1 MTNIENAGKK
11 VGDIPVSISFHIIE
25 LFSGGLYSSPNKAFE
40 ELVTNAYDAFATKV
54 AVQVPTNKQASDA
67 VLWVCDN
74 GDSMDSNG
82 LRMLW
87 KIGTSLKRTGS
98 YDPKDRPPIG
108 KFGIGK
114 LATYVLARKL
124 SYVCKKDGKYRLV
137 TMDYGRINAESEDP
151 TPMTLEER
159 VLTEDEV
166 KHVLKPYVEA
176 EGKSIVGFQLWGEGA
191 EETWTFA
198 LMSDL
203 KSRAADIQD
212 GRLRWILSTA
222 LPLSPNFKLL
232 YNGNIIE
239 SSKADIAPLKTWII
253 GQEDQIVEKIEKYE
267 VGEINGKPCVHLPN
281 LRNVHGYVE
290 LYNDS
295 LVKGA
300 KSENLGRSH
309 GIFLMVRERLIN
321 LDDPLLGMAAMTH
334 GVFNRFRMII
344 HADELDNEITSTRE
358 SIKDSNAFSDLKKY
372 IQRKFDEVRKFY
384 FDKVESEENL
394 GRASFR
400 VSSASAGLSR
410 RPLLVVARRY
420 FKGELGPL
428 VLTDIPDNLEKGKQK
443 EILDA
448 LEVSLMSEEGIIKD
462 VVWEALSPEKPI
474 ARLDLLN
481 GVAKVN
487 LLHPFIANF
496 LDEIK
501 SRLPFQLIAI
511 TEILTEAFMIESGTP
526 QEQVSKLMW
535 RRDQI
540 LRDLTFSDK
549 PNAPLVSQMLSAAVS
564 NPDDLEDAVFNA
576 FNSLGYETTKLGG
589 KGKPDGLAVAV
600 LGITDA
606 ATGSKGDYSLT
617 YDAKSTIK
625 AKIKATHAHISGV
638 DRHRD
643 DYNAQYAVV
652 VAIDFEGA
660 MGDDSAVNKEAKKN
674 KITLLRANDLIT
686 LVLSAAPKQLGFL
699 DFKEL
704 FEKCHTVK
712 ETSEWID
719 KMKQKQIEKRPIKE
733 LLDAIYK
740 LMKDDIDV
748 IKLAGL
754 RMSHPELKKLRE
766 DELRNL
772 VQSLESLVGK
782 VITLNGDVV
791 SIQIPPEKIMERINK
806 IVTHDIP
813 QEWMDIYLQA
823 FDNSPEP
830 K

>member
-1 MTNIENAGKK
+1 MTNIENTGKK
-11 VGDIPVSISFHIIE
+11 VGEIPVSISFHIIE

-40 ELVTNAYDAFATKV
+40 ELVCNAYDAFATKV
-54 AVQVPTNKQASDA
+54 AVHIPTNKHASEA

-82 LRMLW
+82 LKSLW
-87 KIGTSLKRTGS
+87 KIGTSTKRTGS
-98 YDPKDRPPIG
+98 YDAKDRPPIG

-124 SYVCKKDGKYRLV
+124 SYICKKDGEYHSV
-137 TMDYGRINAESEDP
+137 TMDYGRINTESDDP
-151 TPMTLEER
+151 TPMSLEER
-159 VLTEDEV
+159 ILTEDEV
-166 KHVLKPYVEA
+166 KHVLKPYIEIA
-176 EGKSIVGFQLWGEGA
+176 GKSILGFELWGDDA

-198 LMSDL
+198 IMSDL
-203 KSRAADIQD
+203 KSRATDIQD

-222 LPLSPNFKLL
+222 LPLSPKFNLL
-232 YNGNIIE
+232 YNGNILE
-239 SSKADIAPLKTWII
+239 SSKADIKPLKEWVI
-253 GQEDQIVEKIEKYE
+253 GKDDQIVEKFKEYE
-267 VGEINGKPCVHLPN
+267 AGVINDIPCVHLSDI
-281 LRNVHGYVE
+281 RNIHGYVE

-321 LDDPLLGMAAMTH
+321 LDDPLLGMSAMTH
-334 GVFNRFRMII
+334 GVFNRFRMVI
-344 HADELDNEITSTRE
+344 HADELDSEITSTRE
-358 SIKDSNAFSDLKKY
+358 SIKDSTAFSNIKQY
-372 IQRKFDEVRKFY
+372 IQRKFDEVRKYY
-384 FDKVESEENL
+384 FDKVESEEKL

-410 RPLLVVARRY
+410 RPLLVVARR
-420 FKGELGPL
+420 FFNNELGNL
-428 VLTDIPDNLEKGKQK
+428 VLTDIPDNLEKDKQK

-448 LEVSLMSEEGIIKD
+448 LESDLMSEEGIIKD
-462 VVWEALSPEKPI
+462 VVWEAISPEKPI
-474 ARLDLLN
+474 ARFDLVN
-481 GVAKVN
+481 GIAKVN

-511 TEILTEAFMIESGTP
+511 TEILTEAFMIESGVA
-526 QEQVSKLMW
+526 QEQVTKIMW

-576 FNSLGYETTKLGG
+576 FNSLGFETTKIGG
-589 KGKPDGLAVAV
+589 NGKPDGLAVAV

-606 ATGSKGDYSLT
+606 STGSKGDYSLT
-617 YDAKSTIK
+617 YDAKSTK
-625 AKIKATHAHISGV
+625 KTKIKATHAHISGV

-643 DYNAQYAVV
+643 DYKADFAVV

-660 MGDDSAVNKEAKKN
+660 TDDDSAVNKEAKKS
-674 KITLLRANDLIT
+674 KITLLRANDLIS

-699 DFKEL
+699 DFKDL
-704 FEKCHTVK
+704 FANCHTVN
-712 ETSEWID
+712 ETAKWIEEV
-719 KMKQKQIEKRPIKE
+719 KKKQIEKRPIKE
-733 LLDAIYK
+733 LLNAIYK
-740 LMKDDIDV
+740 LMKEDIDV

-754 RMSHPELKKLRE
+754 RQSDPELKKLRE

-772 VQSLESLVGK
+772 VQSLEILVGK
-782 VITLNGDVV
+782 LITLNGDVV
-791 SIQIPPEKIMERINK
+791 SIQVPPEKIMECINK
-806 IVTHDIP
+806 VVTHDIP
-813 QEWMDIYLQA
+813 AEWTDIYLQV
-823 FDNSPEP
+823 FDNASKPT
-830 K
+830 